1 MKKKMAEMKALEELA
16 KKKEQEEKG
25 GWFYFSFFWAPFLLA
40 VSFRKKGVL
49 KSALREN

>member
-25 GWFYFSFFWAPFLLA
+25 G
-40 VSFRKKGVL
+40 
-49 KSALREN
+49 